1 MAKSRLR
8 FNLCSICTRCLDD
21 DPGLHDHCNV
31 AQNFG
36 ILEGIAAHGD
46 QISHSAWRD
55 GADIG

>member
-1 MAKSRLR
+1 MAKSRSR
-8 FNLCSICTRCLDD
+8 FNWRSLCSRGLYDD
-21 DPGLHDHCNV
+21 SGLHDHRNV
-31 AQNFG
+31 AQNLG

>member
-1 MAKSRLR
+1 MAKSRSR
-8 FNLCSICTRCLDD
+8 FNLRLLCSRCLDD
-21 DPGLHDHCNV
+21 DSGLHDHCNV

-36 ILEGIAAHGD
+36 ILEGIAAYGD